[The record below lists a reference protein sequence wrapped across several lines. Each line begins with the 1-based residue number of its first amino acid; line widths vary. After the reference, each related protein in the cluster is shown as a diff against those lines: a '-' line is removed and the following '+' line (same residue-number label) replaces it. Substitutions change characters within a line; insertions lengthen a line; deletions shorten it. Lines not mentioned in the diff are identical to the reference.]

1 MDGGHQPKV
10 QHVPAIFL
18 KAKPRAL
25 AERLL
30 EYEEYELIF
39 DQSGR
44 QTHGKLINSS
54 G

>member
-30 EYEEYELIF
+30 EYEEFEL
-39 DQSGR
+39 SGR
-44 QTHGKLINSS
+44 QTHGKLINS